1 MLNDQAFLYLA
12 TVLPPILIGIIIW
25 RSDKFPEPGKFLI
38 TAFMLGVAIDLP
50 LWFLILVS
58 ENHLAPFVGLDLI
71 SYENALNSENWKP
84 EWTHFY
90 AGERAFQAFFR
101 AAFLEESL
109 KFALLIFV
117 CVRLNALNEPVDAIV
132 YGAAIGLGYAAMEN
146 IGYLNSPNFDDAWS
160 IQMVKTR
167 YYPLIMHLGFGVIMG
182 WLLSQNLFD
191 EENRFKRK
199 FMLIISLAIPVM
211 YHGIYNYYGTYDI
224 FPLLTTILVISIIY
238 WLRKEQSKKITED
251 EDKYVIANLDV
262 FITYFLSLILV
273 ILVIF
278 SAHFMMT

>member
-25 RSDKFPEPGKFLI
+25 KSDKFPEPGKFLI

-58 ENHLAPFVGLDLI
+58 ENHLAPLVNLDLV
-71 SYENALNSENWKP
+71 SYENALNSENWKT

-117 CVRLNALNEPVDAIV
+117 CVRLNALNEPIDAII

-224 FPLLTTILVISIIY
+224 FPLLTTILVVSIIY
-238 WLRKEQSKKITED
+238 WARKEQSKKITED
-251 EDKYVIANLDV
+251 EDKYAIANLDV
-262 FITYFLSLILV
+262 FNTYFLSLILV

-278 SAHFMMT
+278 SAHFMVT